1 MSSVIAYLDPLC
13 ICGRVCAHDP
23 FPAHTCTLQT
33 YEGLETSLLW
43 NDDPVYCTHIH
54 ALEHVLRSDCV
65 LARTAVCTHTQ

>member
-23 FPAHTCTLQT
+23 FPAHPLQT

-43 NDDPVYCTHIH
+43 NGDPVYCTHIH
-54 ALEHVLRSDCV
+54 ALEHVLCSDYV
-65 LARTAVCTHTQ
+65 LARTAVRTHTQ